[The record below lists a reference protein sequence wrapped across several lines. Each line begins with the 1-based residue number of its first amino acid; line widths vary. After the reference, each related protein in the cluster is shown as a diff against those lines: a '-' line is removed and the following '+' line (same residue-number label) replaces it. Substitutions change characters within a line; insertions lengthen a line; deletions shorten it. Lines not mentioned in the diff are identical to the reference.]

1 MLPTTFDIESR
12 NRLKKDVVHV
22 ALYNRGA
29 KLYKDYKNPKIN
41 PETEIPTIA
50 YITRWDGR
58 VGFPGGHVDPGE
70 TFQQALIRE
79 LQEEINFVANQENIK
94 YCATFEAQ
102 TCNLHFY
109 TYEIGSF
116 SEMKNIARS
125 AVSASHYG
133 SEITGIFTQQIMN
146 YPNGFGYQNFIE
158 NSNFV
163 AGVRQQTERL
173 VKNILGINLK

>member
-1 MLPTTFDIESR
+1 MQLPEITINTKNPS
-12 NRLKKDVVHV
+12 KKDVVHV
-22 ALYNRGA
+22 ALYNRGC

-41 PETEIPTIA
+41 PETEIATVA

-58 VGFPGGHVDPGE
+58 IGFPGGHVDPGE
-70 TFQQALIRE
+70 TFEEALMRE
-79 LQEEINFVANQENIK
+79 LQEEINFNANPDKIK
-94 YCATFEAQ
+94 YCASFEAQ

-109 TYEIGSF
+109 TYEIASF

-133 SEITGIFTQQIMN
+133 SEITGIFTQQLIN
-146 YPNGFGYQNFIE
+146 YPNNFGYQNFIA

-163 AGVRQQTERL
+163 AGVRQQTEML
-173 VKNILGINLK
+173 VKKMEIKL